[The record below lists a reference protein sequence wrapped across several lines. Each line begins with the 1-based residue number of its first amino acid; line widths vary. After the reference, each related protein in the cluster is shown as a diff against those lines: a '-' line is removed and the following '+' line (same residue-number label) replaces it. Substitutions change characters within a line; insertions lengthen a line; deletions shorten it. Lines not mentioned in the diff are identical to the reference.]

1 MHLSYIN
8 SINIIDV
15 ELNVFPSTD
24 LVPTG
29 VLAGTTRALVP
40 APTGDARGADLVVG
54 VAVGATAVHPCQTVA
69 DTLATG
75 YTSIASSALSSFPWK
90 IIYTPQKNT
99 CHFCFNI

>member
-1 MHLSYIN
+1 MAT
-8 SINIIDV
+8 SIRGPGLV
-15 ELNVFPSTD
+15 PSPGQNPD

-75 YTSIASSALSSFPWK
+75 QTLTRTTVWV
-90 IIYTPQKNT
+90 
-99 CHFCFNI
+99 CLG

>member
-8 SINIIDV
+8 SIHIIHV
-15 ELNVFPSTD
+15 ELNLFRSTD

-40 APTGDARGADLVVG
+40 APTGDAQGADLVVG
-54 VAVGATAVHPCQTVA
+54 VAVGATAAHPCQTVA

-75 YTSIASSALSSFPWK
+75 YASSASSALSRFP
-90 IIYTPQKNT
+90 
-99 CHFCFNI
+99 